1 MAVEQLLG
9 GLQPSCRGSKCD
21 NLLHELMTRLGRFAW
36 QPCQS
41 RVNNLIDAIND
52 SKLRTARAK
61 AAGRDTLKSELFGGR
76 LGERTSRLHRKRSCA
91 DNHPN

>member
-41 RVNNLIDAIND
+41 RVNNLIERYKRLEITH
-52 SKLRTARAK
+52 RARQ
-61 AAGRDTLKSELFGGR
+61 SC
-76 LGERTSRLHRKRSCA
+76 RS
-91 DNHPN
+91 